1 MRADVFLFTHG
12 FAESRSQA
20 AVLIGNGVYISGK
33 KIPKPSFIIPDDTP
47 AHAVNIEKK
56 LPFVSRG
63 GLKLESA
70 LIAFHL
76 EVAGFCV
83 LDIGA
88 STGGFTDCLLRYGA
102 DFVYALDVGHG
113 QLAPSLAADP
123 RVENIEG
130 CNARYMA
137 HSLFSRHIDMAVTD
151 ISFISQKL
159 IYGAVRGLLDD
170 GAPFVSLIKP
180 QFEAGRENIG
190 KGGIVKDPR
199 VHERVIRDIRESAL
213 ASGLAMRGICPS
225 PIAGGDGNREYTA
238 LFIAGGEAS
247 ISDGDIE
254 NTVKKAFAKQDKA

>member
-137 HSLFSRHIDMAVTD
+137 PSIFSRHIDMAVTD

-199 VHERVIRDIRESAL
+199 IHERIIRDIRESAL

>member
-12 FAESRSQA
+12 FAKSRSQA

-70 LIAFHL
+70 LKAFHL
-76 EVAGFCV
+76 DAAGFCV

-113 QLAPSLAADP
+113 QLAPSLASDP

-130 CNARYMA
+130 CNARYMDS
-137 HSLFSRHIDMAVTD
+137 SLFSRHIDMAVTD

-159 IYGAVRGLLDD
+159 IYGAVRELLDD
-170 GAPFVSLIKP
+170 GTPFVSLIKP

-190 KGGIVKDPR
+190 KGGIVKDPQ
-199 VHERVIRDIRESAL
+199 VHEKVIRDIRGNAF

-238 LFIAGGEAS
+238 LFIAGGEVS
-247 ISDGDIE
+247 VSDGDIE
-254 NTVKKAFAKQDKA
+254 KAVKEAFAK

>member
-137 HSLFSRHIDMAVTD
+137 PSLFSRHIDMAVTD

-159 IYGAVRGLLDD
+159 IYDAVRGLLDD

-199 VHERVIRDIRESAL
+199 IHEMVIRDIRESAL

>member
-56 LPFVSRG
+56 SPFVSRG

-137 HSLFSRHIDMAVTD
+137 PSLFSRHIDMAVTD

>member
-88 STGGFTDCLLRYGA
+88 STGGFTDCLLR
-102 DFVYALDVGHG
+102 
-113 QLAPSLAADP
+113 
-123 RVENIEG
+123 
-130 CNARYMA
+130 
-137 HSLFSRHIDMAVTD
+137 
-151 ISFISQKL
+151 
-159 IYGAVRGLLDD
+159 
-170 GAPFVSLIKP
+170 
-180 QFEAGRENIG
+180 
-190 KGGIVKDPR
+190 
-199 VHERVIRDIRESAL
+199 
-213 ASGLAMRGICPS
+213 
-225 PIAGGDGNREYTA
+225 
-238 LFIAGGEAS
+238 
-247 ISDGDIE
+247 
-254 NTVKKAFAKQDKA
+254 

>member
-113 QLAPSLAADP
+113 QLAPSLSADP

-137 HSLFSRHIDMAVTD
+137 PSLFSRHIDMAVTD

-199 VHERVIRDIRESAL
+199 AHERVIRDIRESAL
-213 ASGLAMRGICPS
+213 ASRLAMRGICPS

>member
-137 HSLFSRHIDMAVTD
+137 PSLFSRHIDMAVTD

-159 IYGAVRGLLDD
+159 IYDAVRGLLDD

-199 VHERVIRDIRESAL
+199 VHEMVIRDIRESAL

>member
-130 CNARYMA
+130 CNARYMTP
-137 HSLFSRHIDMAVTD
+137 SLFSRHIDMAVTD

-170 GAPFVSLIKP
+170 GAPFISLIKP
-180 QFEAGRENIG
+180 QFEAGREKIG
-190 KGGIVKDPR
+190 KKGVVRDPQVHVEVVENIVNF
-199 VHERVIRDIRESAL
+199 AL
-213 ASGLAMRGICPS
+213 ENGFDVKNLDFS
-225 PIAGGDGNREYTA
+225 PIKGPEGNIEYLMHIQKSENAQKMCEITPEE
-238 LFIAGGEAS
+238 LVKLSHGEL
-247 ISDGDIE
+247 
-254 NTVKKAFAKQDKA
+254 DK